1 MTEEDWNTSLREQ
14 NFRRDAFKIFCE
26 LHSKKK
32 RHLHFDEWYE
42 KYRAEQEAELRH
54 RQQWGLKDE

>member
-26 LHSKKK
+26 LHSKRNDTSTLTNGMKNIGRSRK
-32 RHLHFDEWYE
+32 QNF
-42 KYRAEQEAELRH
+42 AI
-54 RQQWGLKDE
+54 GNSGG